1 MPQRLKQAKRIEGR
15 FQVAPAAESLENAL
29 ALFVASRICES
40 GSTREAACCGFLGRL
55 RRFCGA
61 LFFESCTVCHKSS
74 SMNLLFCHRTRSEE
88 HTSEL
93 QSPCNL
99 VCRLLLEKKNKNH
112 SSGAHS
118 TLPT

>member
-40 GSTREAACCGFLGRL
+40 GSTREAARCGFLGRL

-61 LFFESCTVCHKSS
+61 LFFESCTVCHKSCS
-74 SMNLLFCHRTRSEE
+74 VTVLFCARSQRAAWACAKGFG
-88 HTSEL
+88 HV
-93 QSPCNL
+93 PF
-99 VCRLLLEKKNKNH
+99 
-112 SSGAHS
+112 
-118 TLPT
+118 